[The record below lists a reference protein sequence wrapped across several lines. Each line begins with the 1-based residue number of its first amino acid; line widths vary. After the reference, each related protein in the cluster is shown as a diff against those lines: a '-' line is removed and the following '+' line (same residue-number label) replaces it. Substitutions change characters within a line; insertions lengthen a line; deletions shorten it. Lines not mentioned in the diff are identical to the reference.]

1 MQPWAALVIPL
12 AALGKQG
19 KGPPP
24 LKRTKT
30 VDEAVKKDL
39 IMILLEVYM
48 SGGCVVY
55 CFRRRTTELTLKP
68 KLASETTADRTAR
81 LLNSQAMNLE
91 VLDVVAKLP
100 PEWPLRVLSTFVSR
114 SLRRT
119 LHARHEGQIVKAISQ
134 GQNLAVAE
142 STWAI
147 VREQGM
153 VIEEPLS
160 GDEGE
165 EDEEGEKLGLD
176 LGERV
181 EGQPASFNEKAGLH
195 HEVAFADDDQRN
207 EVLGPG
213 EDVVD
218 ISVSP
223 PSHPY
228 NVGP

>member
-1 MQPWAALVIPL
+1 MGGEVVPAKTAQQIGGRSSLQPWAALVIPL

-48 SGGCVVY
+48 SGG
-55 CFRRRTTELTLKP
+55 
-68 KLASETTADRTAR
+68 ETTADRTAR